1 MRRINMPVAERFA
14 ASMVS
19 LTVAVGVSVAGCTVS
34 AGSGASLLGTTQP
47 AAAVRVAGEAREHLY
62 VADNGTMW
70 EYPIIAGIPSST
82 PSNTLAAGGIGF
94 AVGSDASLYALDDDY
109 NVRVYARGATG
120 IDPPIRTLY
129 VGGCCTLAVNA
140 KGYLFVLADTGSV
153 ASVYAPGAQ
162 QHDSPRVT
170 FSAESSSRSAAFD
183 RRGNLYLL
191 WGTPQGDRQV
201 TEYADV
207 VTHPHPVATFC
218 FRRAAWSIATDDAG
232 EVLLSNGSSSY
243 QHRSIMV
250 VAGGDTRCPVQSLRR
265 ISAKGEASNGYFWIS
280 TLGTHL
286 FATHADD
293 SSTQVYTFDVL
304 RGRQHPLS
312 VVSLPPGV
320 SWTGVGP

>member
-1 MRRINMPVAERFA
+1 MRRISMPVAERFVA
-14 ASMVS
+14 RTVFLAVAISM
-19 LTVAVGVSVAGCTVS
+19 SVAGCNVS
-34 AGSGASLLGTTQP
+34 AGSGGSVPRATTGADALQ
-47 AAAVRVAGEAREHLY
+47 VSGKAREHLY

-82 PSNTLAAGGIGF
+82 PSNTLAAGGNSF
-94 AVGSDASLYALDDDY
+94 AVGSDALLYALDDHY
-109 NVRVYARGATG
+109 NVSVYARGATG

-140 KGYLFVLADTGSV
+140 RGYLFVLADTGSV

-162 QHDSPRVT
+162 QHDSPIVT

-232 EVLLSNGSSSY
+232 EVLLSNGSWSY

-265 ISAKGEASNGYFWIS
+265 ISAKDAPSNGYFWIS

-286 FATHADD
+286 FATHADN
-293 SSTQVYTFDVL
+293 SSTQVYTFDVQ
-304 RGRQHPLS
+304 RGRQTPLS
-312 VVSLPPGV
+312 VVSVPPGV